1 MRIDREVYRYI
12 EHEMYHYREYQK
24 ELREYEEEI
33 LEGSPEPPDGQPKGS
48 GTSNPTE
55 NKALKL
61 ITPKGYS
68 EMEKTI
74 SSIDTAL
81 SLLSERQK
89 EIFKLK
95 YVNQENVNA
104 ICRKLYISYETF
116 NRDRRK
122 VVEKVGLELGAI
134 KNF

>member
-1 MRIDREVYRYI
+1 MKIDRRVYKYI
-12 EHEMYHYREYQK
+12 EYEMYHYIEYKK
-24 ELREYEEEI
+24 EIANIREEI

-89 EIFKLK
+89 EIFKLQ

-134 KNF
+134 KKF